1 MERVDM
7 PAAIFASLAGT
18 RRPREEKGRVLHRPA
33 RANDLDARRNA
44 DVALRSIP
52 SPSAS
57 APKLSNFKARGEFA
71 LRFVRC
77 KVSAYN
83 GDIAI
88 ART

>member
-1 MERVDM
+1 MISM
-7 PAAIFASLAGT
+7 PAGT
-18 RRPREEKGRVLHRPA
+18 QTLRFTA
-33 RANDLDARRNA
+33 W
-44 DVALRSIP
+44 RSIP